1 LVYLLVKEL
10 KLKWKNIRDV
20 YRKKCVTKSGQA
32 TKNTKKYIYA
42 DILEFMRPSMENRM

>member
-1 LVYLLVKEL
+1 M
-10 KLKWKNIRDV
+10 KWKNIRDA

-32 TKNTKKYIYA
+32 TTKNTRKYIYG